1 MNDENLMSA
10 QELNARLTP
19 EERKRNA
26 SKAGKASQAKK
37 REAKSMATKWNI
49 IKSMSLKDGDVDDI
63 EQIKALSEANGKNI
77 TVEDAIIFA
86 VTKKAMKGDI
96 RAFESLSKYMDNDKM
111 TKLTIKQTELA
122 LKQAEL
128 AIEAKEMENRKLAIQ
143 LQAYEDAVAGVNTSG
158 VQIIDDI
165 PNEA

>member
-1 MNDENLMSA
+1 MNDENLLRP
-10 QELNARLTP
+10 EDLTP
-19 EERKRNA
+19 SERREA
-26 SKAGKASQAKK
+26 ARRAGKASA
-37 REAKSMATKWNI
+37 EARRQRRSMADKWNV
-49 IKSMSLKDGDVDDI
+49 IKGMTLKEGDVDDI
-63 EQIKALSEANGKNI
+63 EQIRALSEANGKNI

-122 LKQAEL
+122 LKQAQL
-128 AIEAKEMENRKLAIQ
+128 AIDAKEMENRKLAIQ

>member
-1 MNDENLMSA
+1 MNDENLLRPEDLSPSERRESA
-10 QELNARLTP
+10 R
-19 EERKRNA
+19 R
-26 SKAGKASQAKK
+26 AGKASAEARRK
-37 REAKSMATKWNI
+37 RKSMAEKWNV
-49 IKSMSLKDGDVDDI
+49 IKGMTLKEGDVDDI
-63 EQIKALSEANGKNI
+63 EQIRALSEANGKNI

-143 LQAYEDAVAGVNTSG
+143 LQAYEDAVSEANTSG